1 MSVSPNSA
9 NKNSNLLY
17 DLISNWENE
26 TIEFKEA
33 SKDYDTDKIGR
44 YVSALSNEANL
55 SECGSAWL
63 VFGVRNKTREVV
75 GSDYRTDPERLNGLK
90 FQIGSGT
97 EPSMTFRSVKVLD
110 EPAGRVIMFEI
121 PAAPQGMPIAWKGQ
135 CFARAGESLIPL
147 SFDKQDAIRRQDH
160 LLDWTAQV
168 VNDATVSDLSSE
180 ALKVARRA
188 FTDRNAS
195 RIAPETIDNWSDEQ
209 FLMHVGLMTKRGIV
223 RAAFLLNPLM
233 AELTWKLVGQEAAYE
248 HFTIPFILA
257 TTELYG
263 RIRNIKMRLLPQASS
278 YSVK

>member
-121 PAAPQGMPIAWKGQ
+121 PAAPQGMPIAWK
-135 CFARAGESLIPL
+135 
-147 SFDKQDAIRRQDH
+147 
-160 LLDWTAQV
+160 
-168 VNDATVSDLSSE
+168 
-180 ALKVARRA
+180 ARR
-188 FTDRNAS
+188 
-195 RIAPETIDNWSDEQ
+195 
-209 FLMHVGLMTKRGIV
+209 
-223 RAAFLLNPLM
+223 
-233 AELTWKLVGQEAAYE
+233 
-248 HFTIPFILA
+248 
-257 TTELYG
+257 
-263 RIRNIKMRLLPQASS
+263 
-278 YSVK
+278 

>member
-160 LLDWTAQV
+160 LLDWTSQV

-195 RIAPETIDNWSDEQ
+195 RIAPE
-209 FLMHVGLMTKRGIV
+209 
-223 RAAFLLNPLM
+223 A
-233 AELTWKLVGQEAAYE
+233 
-248 HFTIPFILA
+248 
-257 TTELYG
+257 
-263 RIRNIKMRLLPQASS
+263 
-278 YSVK
+278 